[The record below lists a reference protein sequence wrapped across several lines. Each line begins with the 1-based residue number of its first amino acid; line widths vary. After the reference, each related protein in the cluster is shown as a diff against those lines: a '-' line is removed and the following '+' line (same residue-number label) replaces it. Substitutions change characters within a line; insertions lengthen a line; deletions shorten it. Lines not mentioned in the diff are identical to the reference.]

1 MCLLY
6 MERKIL
12 YRFFEGKASLEEEKE
27 VCDWT
32 EASEENMQEY
42 IKERK
47 YFDLLLVQNK
57 RNSTPAFFF
66 RKSVPT
72 EQSNQ
77 ICSSCR
83 PVHHMWLT
91 SLPDNKNGDRPGNE
105 HDHSANGT
113 KS

>member
-1 MCLLY
+1 

-12 YRFFEGKASLEEEKE
+12 YRFFEGKASLEEEEE

-57 RNSTPAFFF
+57 RNSTPHS
-66 RKSVPT
+66 SVKQP
-72 EQSNQ
+72 NQ
-77 ICSSCR
+77 ICSSCS
-83 PVHHMWLT
+83 PTYHVWFA
-91 SLPDNKNGDRPGNE
+91 SLLYNKTGE
-105 HDHSANGT
+105 EF
-113 KS
+113 

>member
-1 MCLLY
+1 

-12 YRFFEGKASLEEEKE
+12 YRFFEGKASLEEEEE

-57 RNSTPAFFF
+57 RNSTPH
-66 RKSVPT
+66 
-72 EQSNQ
+72 
-77 ICSSCR
+77 SSGKGYLLNNR
-83 PVHHMWLT
+83 RDHPAL
-91 SLPDNKNGDRPGNE
+91 GDDPER
-105 HDHSANGT
+105 
-113 KS
+113 

>member
-57 RNSTPAFFF
+57 RNSTPH
-66 RKSVPT
+66 
-72 EQSNQ
+72 
-77 ICSSCR
+77 SSSGK
-83 PVHHMWLT
+83 VFQLN
-91 SLPDNKNGDRPGNE
+91 SLIKY
-105 HDHSANGT
+105 AAVVALFII
-113 KS
+113 